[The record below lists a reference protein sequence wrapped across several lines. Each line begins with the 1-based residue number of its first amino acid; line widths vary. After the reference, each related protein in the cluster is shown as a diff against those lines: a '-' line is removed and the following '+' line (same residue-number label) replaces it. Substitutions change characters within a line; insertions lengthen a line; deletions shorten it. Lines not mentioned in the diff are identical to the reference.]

1 MDFERLEPRKQS
13 SRVGAVRILLK
24 RPVREQ
30 VAKNYL
36 NESPDAFQ
44 HGATGPPWALLGPTC
59 EILKDF
65 GGGRFLLIF
74 GSAEHC
80 KEIESITDLLTP
92 RDLKHS
98 QGPAAQAP
106 S

>member
-24 RPVREQ
+24 RPVREK

-36 NESPDAFQ
+36 NESPNAFQ

-59 EILKDF
+59 EILKDL
-65 GGGRFLLIF
+65 GGGRFF
-74 GSAEHC
+74 V
-80 KEIESITDLLTP
+80 DF
-92 RDLKHS
+92 
-98 QGPAAQAP
+98 
-106 S
+106 

>member
-24 RPVREQ
+24 RPVREK

-36 NESPDAFQ
+36 NESPKCLPN
-44 HGATGPPWALLGPTC
+44 GATGPPWALLGPTC

-65 GGGRFLLIF
+65 GGGRFLWFYDRQKTVKKLN
-74 GSAEHC
+74 
-80 KEIESITDLLTP
+80 
-92 RDLKHS
+92 R
-98 QGPAAQAP
+98 
-106 S
+106 